1 MAGMDADP
9 SMSQSP
15 MGEPDGDIERALSS
29 PVVNGIQ
36 TRDSRH
42 FAFDDYLHTNVLD
55 NVDADNVALI
65 STHRHR
71 GGDRTARQKTAAAE
85 VRFLNIK
92 PYTAVEFNGLRENLA
107 SRALAQQPRR
117 RVEDAVTKVQS
128 LRGGQRPVDTFSVMC
143 DDVLNNVL
151 GARGFVQQP
160 NGTGVKMVPPLALRT
175 GKRTKSPAS
184 SMASLAASLFCLS
197 NGTSMNVA
205 STLLEAFWKRCRLL
219 PRPDAAR

>member
-65 STHRHR
+65 STQALGERWS
-71 GGDRTARQKTAAAE
+71 GRTTQLRVQKQPSSERSSSSSSCLEPGEARDFSGQK
-85 VRFLNIK
+85 
-92 PYTAVEFNGLRENLA
+92 NGN
-107 SRALAQQPRR
+107 
-117 RVEDAVTKVQS
+117 
-128 LRGGQRPVDTFSVMC
+128 
-143 DDVLNNVL
+143 
-151 GARGFVQQP
+151 
-160 NGTGVKMVPPLALRT
+160 
-175 GKRTKSPAS
+175 
-184 SMASLAASLFCLS
+184 
-197 NGTSMNVA
+197 
-205 STLLEAFWKRCRLL
+205 
-219 PRPDAAR
+219 